1 MTERK
6 LSKKFL
12 KNYSIRC
19 PLKRLAN
26 TEEVVDVILFLSS
39 DSASY
44 ITGINLPVDGGWTA
58 V

>member
-26 TEEVVDVILFLSS
+26 TGSVDVILFLSS
-39 DSASY
+39 NSASY

>member
-1 MTERK
+1 MTDK
-6 LSKKFL
+6 TLSKKFL
-12 KNYSIRC
+12 KNYNLRC

-26 TEEVVDVILFLSS
+26 TDEVVDVILFLSS
-39 DSASY
+39 NSASY